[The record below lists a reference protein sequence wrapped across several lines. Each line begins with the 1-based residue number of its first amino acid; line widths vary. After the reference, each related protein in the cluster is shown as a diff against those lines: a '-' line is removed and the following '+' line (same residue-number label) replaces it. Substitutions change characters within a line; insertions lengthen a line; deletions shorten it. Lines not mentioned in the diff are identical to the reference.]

1 MKGSGIKYL
10 WPYIANRRRWILGCL
25 LYAFIGASASAYSPF
40 LLGRAVD
47 ELSGGVRLPVL
58 AAYSVGLLTL
68 AVLLAVFRY
77 QLRMLTGTIAATVS
91 YEMSQDLFARLLV
104 LDQRNF
110 GFFGRGDL
118 LSRTTTDFIPIWRF
132 FSAGFQGMLHSLMLL
147 VIGCILMATASP
159 MLGGIVFGCLLLT
172 MTAQTFLG
180 PLLERAFDRVQ
191 RDVAELSGFAQEHL
205 TTVRM
210 VKAYGQEQQ
219 VVSAFETVND
229 RYAESNLRFM
239 LRSGLIS
246 PIPGSVVRLSAALVL
261 ALGGALVIDGEI
273 SLGQLVQFIV
283 YLTLLSAAAVQIS
296 NAFERLQQGAAA
308 AGRIAEVLAH
318 QPHIID
324 APEARDLAV
333 RGAVGMSGVGVRASG
348 QWILRDIT
356 FDVPAGSTVGI
367 IGPTGAGKS
376 TLLSLIARVQDPHA
390 GEVLIDGVD
399 ARELT
404 LESYRR
410 SLAIVPQE
418 TFLFGM
424 SLRDNIT
431 LGLQNVPD
439 AAVEQAV
446 SVARLSNDLPQLP
459 RGLDTEVGERG
470 ATLSGGQKQRT
481 AIARAIVRDPRILLL
496 DDALASVDAQ
506 TATEIVA
513 GMAAGRGG
521 GRRTTFIVAQ
531 HLLAV
536 RPADVIFVLSG
547 GQIAEQGTHDE
558 LVELGGLYAQMY
570 DREHSSRSAAEVT
583 G

>member
-1 MKGSGIKYL
+1 MKGSGIRYL
-10 WPYIANRRRWILGCL
+10 WPYIAHRRRWILGCI
-25 LYAFIGASASAYSPF
+25 LYAVIGASASAYSPF

-47 ELSGGVRLPVL
+47 ELGGGVRLPLL
-58 AAYSVGLLTL
+58 AAYSVGLLIL
-68 AVLLAVFRY
+68 AALLASFRY
-77 QLRMLTGTIAATVS
+77 LLRMLTGTIAATVS

-118 LSRTTTDFIPIWRF
+118 LSRATTDFIPIWRF
-132 FSAGFQGMLHSLMLL
+132 FSAGFQMMMHSLVLL
-147 VIGCILMATASP
+147 VIGCILMTIASP
-159 MLGGIVFGCLLLT
+159 LLGAIVFGCLLLT
-172 MTAQTFLG
+172 MTAQLFLG

-191 RDVAELSGFAQEHL
+191 RDIAELSGFAQEHL

-219 VVSAFETVND
+219 VVTAFETVND

-246 PIPGSVVRLSAALVL
+246 PIPGAVVRLSAALVL
-261 ALGGALVIDGEI
+261 ALGGALVIDGDL
-273 SLGQLVQFIV
+273 SLGELVQFIV
-283 YLTLLSAAAVQIS
+283 YLTLLSAAAVQIGS
-296 NAFERLQQGAAA
+296 AFERLQQGAAA
-308 AGRIAEVLAH
+308 AGRIAEVLGHLPRIA
-318 QPHIID
+318 D
-324 APEARDLAV
+324 APGARDIDI
-333 RGAVGMSGVGVRASG
+333 RGAVTMRGVGVRAG
-348 QWILRDIT
+348 GNWVLRDIS

-367 IGPTGAGKS
+367 VGPTGAGKS
-376 TLLSLIARVQDPHA
+376 TLLSLIARVQDPEA
-390 GEVLIDGVD
+390 GQVLIDGVD
-399 ARELT
+399 VRELKLDT
-404 LESYRR
+404 LRR

-424 SLRDNIT
+424 SLRENIT
-431 LGLQNVPD
+431 LGLKDVPD
-439 AAVEQAV
+439 EVVEQAT

-506 TATEIVA
+506 TASEIVA
-513 GMAAGRGG
+513 GLAAGRGG
-521 GRRTTFIVAQ
+521 SRRTTFIVAQ

-536 RPADVIFVLSG
+536 RPADIIFVLDG
-547 GQIAEQGTHDE
+547 GEIAEQGTHDE
-558 LVELGGLYAQMY
+558 LVALGGLYAEMY
-570 DREHSSRSAAEVT
+570 EREHSSRATAQVV